1 MYKSTARC
9 KKVNVKNFVYDAQ
22 QVGSK
27 EAHSG
32 QHTERSEV
40 FSRSFFHEVSYTKL
54 YYTKR
59 SEVSYTKFLT
69 RSYIMK
75 KILILLLALLPM
87 AAVQAKSNKQ
97 TVVLYCDLHCQGCCD
112 KIMKNIAFEKGV
124 KDIQFDMEQKSV
136 TVTFDANKT
145 DVPTLQ
151 KAFAK
156 IGKPATTRRP
166 ESAEHADHDHHGD
179 THQGTHE
186 GHSHK

>member
-1 MYKSTARC
+1 MPYSPPCGVPTS
-9 KKVNVKNFVYDAQ
+9 NAQ
-22 QVGSK
+22 WGALVG
-27 EAHSG
+27 G
-32 QHTERSEV
+32 V
-40 FSRSFFHEVSYTKL
+40 GGGL
-54 YYTKR
+54 M
-59 SEVSYTKFLT
+59 L
-69 RSYIMK
+69 MK

-124 KDIQFDMEQKSV
+124 KDIQFDMEQQAV

-166 ESAEHADHDHHGD
+166 ESAEHADHDHH
-179 THQGTHE
+179 E
-186 GHSHK
+186 GHQHNHAEHPHP